1 MSAIRSSQWKREDNQ
16 DFVAAKENVSGERG
30 SHREAKGREDVE
42 TAAGLPMRGS
52 SLTSRRARLQRC
64 QRPKSGYRRGRGQ
77 DRGDIRVTQ

>member
-16 DFVAAKENVSGERG
+16 DFVAAKGNVSGERG

-52 SLTSRRARLQRC
+52 SLTSR
-64 QRPKSGYRRGRGQ
+64 
-77 DRGDIRVTQ
+77 